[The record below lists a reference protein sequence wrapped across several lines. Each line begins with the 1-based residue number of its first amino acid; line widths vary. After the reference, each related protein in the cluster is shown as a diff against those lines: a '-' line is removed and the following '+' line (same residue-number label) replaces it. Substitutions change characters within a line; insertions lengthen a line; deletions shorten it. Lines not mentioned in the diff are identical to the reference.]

1 MAGRP
6 RLLRFSKE
14 ALPIRS
20 NTKGNLVDSSDAFNG
35 LLLATFQI
43 RFHLELHRAGPAV
56 SHFYPFGTGLS

>member
-6 RLLRFSKE
+6 RLLRLSKE

-20 NTKGNLVDSSDAFNG
+20 NTKSNLVDSSDAFNG

-43 RFHLELHRAGPAV
+43 RFHLELHRAQVP
-56 SHFYPFGTGLS
+56 PFLTSTHLAPG